1 VVPERRRAV
10 TKKIINQVQEFLTY
24 CGEDRIY
31 QIVNV
36 EVLLKRHPPEAVIG
50 FLILLREDY
59 KKELREL
66 LATNKTDPR
75 INELVAKNFR
85 IKMAINTIKNAS
97 REGVRAA

>member
-1 VVPERRRAV
+1 MTR
-10 TKKIINQVQEFLTY
+10 KIISLVQEYLTY
-24 CGEDRIY
+24 CGEDRVY

-50 FLILLREDY
+50 FLTLLREDY

-66 LATNKTDPR
+66 LATNKTDPK
-75 INELVAKNFR
+75 INEIVAKNLR
-85 IKMAINTIKNAS
+85 IRMAINTIRNAK

>member
-1 VVPERRRAV
+1 M
-10 TKKIINQVQEFLTY
+10 TKKIINQVQEYLTY

-66 LATNKTDPR
+66 LATNKTDPK

-97 REGVRAA
+97 REGVIAA